1 MTTTMNPA
9 NLDPNMMGAMAKH
22 ADLTLPVS
30 KPEEIA
36 NTILFLASDEASAI
50 TGQVIVIDHGA
61 NL

>member
-1 MTTTMNPA
+1 A

-22 ADLTLPVS
+22 ADLTLPVC